1 MRATLTTTYRSLLA
15 NMTQSNTRL
24 EELRLQAATGKKVTK
39 PSDDPSAIRPML
51 NARGQ
56 IRASDRFLDTMGI
69 AGERLDV
76 LDTHLERV
84 ESVMVRAKET
94 LVYAGN
100 GSLSEADL
108 KTLGNQMQLMKDELL
123 ALANSSVDGKY
134 LFSGYK
140 EDTPP
145 YSGDPVAY
153 AGDNG
158 AFELEIG
165 PGEKVRVN
173 LTGPE
178 LFGNPAPLDPDSS
191 DIWGLF
197 DDMTAALHAGDSEAA
212 LEKMDYLD
220 TAANQIRT
228 QRSQMGNLAQRVDS
242 AKLNMEDVR
251 IDMEAMLS
259 RYEDAD
265 LVETITN
272 MTMQETAF
280 KAALDITSRVSRL
293 SILDYMR

>member
-1 MRATLTTTYRSLLA
+1 
-15 NMTQSNTRL
+15 
-24 EELRLQAATGKKVTK
+24 
-39 PSDDPSAIRPML
+39 
-51 NARGQ
+51 
-56 IRASDRFLDTMGI
+56 MGI

-100 GSLSEADL
+100 GSLSDNDL
-108 KTLGNQMQLMKDELL
+108 KTLGAQMRLMKDELL

-140 EDTPP
+140 EDTQPYPP
-145 YSGDPVAY
+145 GAPIVYDGDD
-153 AGDNG
+153 GEIN
-158 AFELEIG
+158 LEIG
-165 PGEKVRVN
+165 PGEKVKVN
-173 LTGPE
+173 LTGE
-178 LFGNPAPLDPDSS
+178 EVFGDPGTGKDM
-191 DIWGLF
+191 WELF
-197 DDMTAALHAGDSEAA
+197 DDMASALEVGTPSAALAEMDNLDQAA
-212 LEKMDYLD
+212 DQM
-220 TAANQIRT
+220 RT

-251 IDMEAMLS
+251 IDMQAMLS

>member
-24 EELRLQAATGKKVTK
+24 EELRLQAATGKKVTN

-51 NARGQ
+51 HARGQ

-100 GSLSEADL
+100 GSLSDNDL
-108 KTLGNQMQLMKDELL
+108 KTLGAQMRLMKDELL

-140 EDTPP
+140 EDTQP
-145 YSGDPVAY
+145 YPTGTPIVYDGDD
-153 AGDNG
+153 GEIN
-158 AFELEIG
+158 LEIG
-165 PGEKVRVN
+165 PGEKVKVN
-173 LTGPE
+173 LTGE
-178 LFGNPAPLDPDSS
+178 EVFGDPGTGKDM
-191 DIWGLF
+191 WELF
-197 DDMTAALHAGDSEAA
+197 DDMASALEVGTPSAALAEMDNLDQAA
-212 LEKMDYLD
+212 DQM
-220 TAANQIRT
+220 RT

-251 IDMEAMLS
+251 IDMQAMLS

>member
-76 LDTHLERV
+76 LDTHLERID
-84 ESVMVRAKET
+84 SVMVRAKET

-100 GSLSEADL
+100 GSLSDNDL
-108 KTLGNQMQLMKDELL
+108 KTLGDQMRLMKDELL

-140 EDTPP
+140 EDVQPYPP
-145 YSGDPVAY
+145 GAPIVYD
-153 AGDNG
+153 GDNG
-158 AFELEIG
+158 EIKLEIG
-165 PGEKVRVN
+165 PNEKVKVN
-173 LTGPE
+173 LTGE
-178 LFGNPAPLDPDSS
+178 EVFGDPGTGKDV
-191 DIWGLF
+191 WQLF
-197 DDMTAALHAGDSEAA
+197 DDMVTALDSGNAAGALAEMDNLDRAA
-212 LEKMDYLD
+212 DQMS
-220 TAANQIRT
+220 T

-251 IDMEAMLS
+251 IDMQAMLS

>member
-24 EELRLQAATGKKVTK
+24 EELRLQAATGKKVSK

-100 GSLSEADL
+100 GSLSDTDL
-108 KTLGNQMQLMKDELL
+108 KTLGDQMQLMKDELL

-134 LFSGYK
+134 IFAGYK

-145 YSGDPVAY
+145 YAYDNQVPPQVEFNGDQ
-153 AGDNG
+153 GKI
-158 AFELEIG
+158 ELEIG
-165 PGEKVRVN
+165 PGEKVKVN

-178 LFGNPAPLDPDSS
+178 LFGNPAPLDPDSL

-197 DDMTAALHAGDSEAA
+197 DDMTAALNSGDSEAA

-220 TAANQIRT
+220 TAANQIR
-228 QRSQMGNLAQRVDS
+228 
-242 AKLNMEDVR
+242 
-251 IDMEAMLS
+251 
-259 RYEDAD
+259 
-265 LVETITN
+265 
-272 MTMQETAF
+272 
-280 KAALDITSRVSRL
+280 
-293 SILDYMR
+293 

>member
-1 MRATLTTTYRSLLA
+1 
-15 NMTQSNTRL
+15 MTQSNTRL

-76 LDTHLERV
+76 LDTHLERID
-84 ESVMVRAKET
+84 SVMVRAKET

-100 GSLSEADL
+100 GSLSDNDL
-108 KTLGNQMQLMKDELL
+108 KTLGDQMRLMKDELL

-140 EDTPP
+140 EDVQPYPP
-145 YSGDPVAY
+145 GAPIVYD
-153 AGDNG
+153 GDNG
-158 AFELEIG
+158 EIKLEIG
-165 PGEKVRVN
+165 PNEKVKVN
-173 LTGPE
+173 LTGE
-178 LFGNPAPLDPDSS
+178 EVFGDPGTGKDV
-191 DIWGLF
+191 WQLF
-197 DDMTAALHAGDSEAA
+197 DDMVTALDSGNAAGALAEMDNLDRAA
-212 LEKMDYLD
+212 DQMS
-220 TAANQIRT
+220 T

-251 IDMEAMLS
+251 IDMQAMLS

>member
-1 MRATLTTTYRSLLA
+1 
-15 NMTQSNTRL
+15 
-24 EELRLQAATGKKVTK
+24 
-39 PSDDPSAIRPML
+39 ML

-134 LFSGYK
+134 LFSGFK

-153 AGDNG
+153 AGDNE

-165 PGEKVRVN
+165 PGEKVKVN
-173 LTGPE
+173 LTGE
-178 LFGNPAPLDPDSS
+178 EVFGDPGTGKDM
-191 DIWGLF
+191 WQLF
-197 DDMTAALHAGDSEAA
+197 DNMVSALDVGDSAAALAEMDDLDRAA
-212 LEKMDYLD
+212 DQM
-220 TAANQIRT
+220 RS
-228 QRSQMGNLAQRVDS
+228 QRSRMGNLAQRVDS

>member
-134 LFSGYK
+134 LFSGFK

-153 AGDNG
+153 AGDNE

-165 PGEKVRVN
+165 PGEKVKVN
-173 LTGPE
+173 LTGE
-178 LFGNPAPLDPDSS
+178 EVFGDPGTGKDM
-191 DIWGLF
+191 WQLF
-197 DDMTAALHAGDSEAA
+197 DNMVSALDVGDAAAALAEMDDLDRAA
-212 LEKMDYLD
+212 DQM
-220 TAANQIRT
+220 RS
-228 QRSQMGNLAQRVDS
+228 QRSRMGNLAQRVDS